1 MTIQELVALVGGILG
16 ILGLIYDLAIKI
28 FGKGNAYGRLRKI
41 IMPSLLVIVALAVGW
56 LWGYYQRN
64 PEIARL
70 QQSNSDLASQLDENI
85 RNRDKALNNLQI
97 QRQLF
102 AEDID
107 RLKGIGT
114 KIPAN
119 RIIIYEHADYQG
131 NRVYCDVGDYPDM
144 YFYWMNDKVSSIKVI
159 GNVKAIASE
168 NMNFDGKTLPI
179 DGDIP
184 TLVSSGWNDRIS
196 SIRVMAK

>member
-1 MTIQELVALVGGILG
+1 MTIQELVSLAGVTLG
-16 ILGLIYDLAIKI
+16 VLGAAYDLYVKI
-28 FGKGNAYGRLRKI
+28 TKKRRAYGRLSTFI
-41 IMPSLLVIVALAVGW
+41 TAGLLVIAAFAGGW
-56 LWGYYQRN
+56 FLGFYQRN
-64 PEIARL
+64 PELAQL
-70 QQSNSDLASQLDENI
+70 QKENLDLSAQLDKNI
-85 RNRDKALNNLQI
+85 RIRDKALNSLQI

-168 NMNFDGKTLPI
+168 NINFDGKALPI

-184 TLVSSGWNDRIS
+184 TLVPSGWNDRIS
-196 SIRVMAK
+196 SIRVMVK